1 MSMKGS
7 GQFYVMQPA
16 AARVGG
22 SGGDETEGKETTTT
36 TPAGTPDKGSGSA
49 DGDSKKPTGGLT
61 VPELVGIV
69 LGAVSTFF
77 TVAAVIWRWKW
88 LQSVWRKCRGDPEQE
103 EPLVVKNV

>member
-16 AARVGG
+16 AAIVGG

-103 EPLVVKNV
+103 EPLVVKDV